1 MSNKN
6 FFSDPG
12 YVSIILSST
21 LLNDINNTQTSIEL
35 VDASNFPSKGKIQI
49 EDEIIIFDGIN
60 ELNKNI
66 LENCN
71 RTNPVSHTSGTLVNL
86 LSRTSE
92 APINNY
98 QINSGWYKE
107 RGSNSK
113 TLRISNSNLMM
124 PGTIRFNETTTTF
137 QGFNGN
143 DWVTFNAVQG
153 PPGDPGLNASQLF
166 NFINLPEE
174 YNILDDGPRGEIYQ
188 SSGTTNVYMRSIQSG
203 IVDINAGLTAMSL
216 NIENDTN
223 YVKLTPQPQPYVWD
237 FTTNNNIS
245 YMKSLVS
252 DTKFKAFGKISKWI
266 VKSGKTILAGSA
278 VRISLESPGF
288 TQMVIE
294 PFTYNTLS
302 DFGLINTSELGLGFL
317 GISLMNKS
325 GGESC
330 EVCTEGI
337 TTAIIGQYIEQVSPF
352 PSITA
357 VNAGKYAFV
366 NSNSTLFTPN
376 SLTPMKTFISLVAG
390 YWLEKKTL
398 NFYPSD
404 ISGSVNDDNLGLFY
418 VKSNLNL

>member
-12 YVSIILSST
+12 YVSILSSK
-21 LLNDINNTQTSIEL
+21 LLNNINNIQNSIEL

-49 EDEIIIFDGIN
+49 DDETIIFDGIN

-66 LENCN
+66 LENCS
-71 RTNPVSHTSGTLVNL
+71 RPNPVSHTAQTLVNL
-86 LSRTSE
+86 LSRTPE
-92 APINNY
+92 APINNS

-107 RGSNSK
+107 RGSSTK
-113 TLRISNSNLMM
+113 TLRVSNSNLMM

-143 DWVTFNAVQG
+143 DWVTFNAEQG
-153 PPGDPGLNASQLF
+153 PTGDPGENASQLF
-166 NFINLPEE
+166 SFINLPED
-174 YNILDDGPRGEIYQ
+174 YNIDDGPRGEIYE
-188 SSGTTNVYMRSIQSG
+188 SSGTTNVYLRSLQSG
-203 IVDINAGLTAMSL
+203 IVNINAGLTAISL

-223 YVKLTPQPQPYVWD
+223 YIKLTPQPQPYVWD

-245 YMKSLVS
+245 YMKSLAS

-266 VKSGKTILAGSA
+266 VKSGKTILAGMA

-302 DFGLINTSELGLGFL
+302 DFELINTSELGLGFL
-317 GISLMNKS
+317 GISLENKS

-337 TTAIIGQYIEQVSPF
+337 TTAINGQYIQQVSPF

-390 YWLEKKTL
+390 YWLEKTTIS
-398 NFYPSD
+398 FYT
-404 ISGSVNDDNLGLFY
+404 SGNVSNNNLGLFY
-418 VKSNLNL
+418 VKSNINF

>member
-12 YVSIILSST
+12 YVTIILSSS
-21 LLNDINNTQTSIEL
+21 LLNDINNIQNSIEL

-49 EDEIIIFDGIN
+49 DNEIIIFDGIN
-60 ELNKNI
+60 NNI
-66 LENCN
+66 LENCS
-71 RTNPVSHTSGTLVNL
+71 RVNPVSHSADTLVNL
-86 LSRTSE
+86 LSRTPE
-92 APINNY
+92 APINNS

-143 DWVTFNAVQG
+143 DWVTFNAEQG
-153 PPGDPGLNASQLF
+153 PTGDPGANASQLF
-166 NFINLPEE
+166 NFINLPED
-174 YNILDDGPRGEIYQ
+174 YNIDDGPRGEIYE
-188 SSGTTNVYMRSIQSG
+188 SSGTTNVYLRTLQSG
-203 IVDINAGLTAMSL
+203 IININAGLTALSL

-266 VKSGKTILAGSA
+266 VKSGKTILAGMA

-294 PFTYNTLS
+294 PFTYTNLS
-302 DFGLINTSELGLGFL
+302 DFNLSSNQTGLGFL
-317 GISLMNKS
+317 GISLENKS

-337 TTAIIGQYIEQVSPF
+337 TMAIMGEYSISP
-352 PSITA
+352 ITSKSA
-357 VNAGKYAFV
+357 VNSGLYAFV
-366 NSNSTLFTPN
+366 NSNGTVFTPN
-376 SLTPMKTFISLVAG
+376 NLTSMNTFISLVAG
-390 YWLEKKTL
+390 YWIEKTTIT
-398 NFYPSD
+398 FYT
-404 ISGSVNDDNLGLFY
+404 SGTVTNNNLGLFY
-418 VKSNLNL
+418 VKSNINF

>member
-12 YVSIILSST
+12 YVSIILSSI

-71 RTNPVSHTSGTLVNL
+71 RTNPVSHTSDTLVNL
-86 LSRTSE
+86 LSRTPE

-124 PGTIRFNETTTTF
+124 PGTIRFNETPTTF

-174 YNILDDGPRGEIYQ
+174 YNILDDGPRGEIYE

-203 IVDINAGLTAMSL
+203 IIDINAGLTAMSL

-252 DTKFKAFGKISKWI
+252 ATKFKAFGKISKWI
-266 VKSGKTILAGSA
+266 VKSDKTILAGSA

-294 PFTYNTLS
+294 PFTYTNLS
-302 DFGLINTSELGLGFL
+302 DFNLQSNQTGLGFL
-317 GISLMNKS
+317 GISLENKL

-330 EVCTEGI
+330 EVCTEGV
-337 TTAIIGQYIEQVSPF
+337 TTAIMGEYSISP
-352 PSITA
+352 ITSKSS
-357 VNAGKYAFV
+357 VNAGQYAFV
-366 NSNSTLFTPN
+366 NSNATVFTPN
-376 SLTPMKTFISLVAG
+376 NLTSMNTFISLVAG
-390 YWLEKKTL
+390 YWLEKTTIT
-398 NFYPSD
+398 FYT
-404 ISGSVNDDNLGLFY
+404 SGTVSNDNLGLFY

>member
-49 EDEIIIFDGIN
+49 NTEVIVFDGIN
-60 ELNKNI
+60 NINKNI
-66 LENCN
+66 LENCS
-71 RTNPVSHTSGTLVNL
+71 RINPLSHSSGTLVNL
-86 LSRTSE
+86 LSRTPE
-92 APINNY
+92 APINNG

-143 DWVTFNAVQG
+143 DWVTFNAEQG
-153 PPGDPGLNASQLF
+153 PTGDPGLNASQLF
-166 NFINLPEE
+166 NFINLPED
-174 YNILDDGPRGEIYQ
+174 YNILDDGMRGEIYE
-188 SSGTTNVYMRSIQSG
+188 SSGTTNVYLRSLQSG
-203 IVDINAGLTAMSL
+203 IVDINAGLTALSL
-216 NIENDTN
+216 NIENDMN

-245 YMKSLVS
+245 YLKSLVS

-266 VKSGKTILAGSA
+266 VKSDKTILAGSA

-294 PFTYNTLS
+294 PFTYTNLS
-302 DFGLINTSELGLGFL
+302 DLNLQSKQSGLGFL
-317 GISLMNKS
+317 GISLENKS

-337 TTAIIGQYIEQVSPF
+337 TTAIMGEYSVSPIT
-352 PSITA
+352 SISG
-357 VNAGKYAFV
+357 VNSGLYAFV
-366 NSNSTLFTPN
+366 NSNGTVFTPN
-376 SLTPMKTFISLVAG
+376 NLTSMNSFISLVAG
-390 YWLEKKTL
+390 YWLENKTIT
-398 NFYPSD
+398 YYT
-404 ISGSVNDDNLGLFY
+404 SGSVTNNNLGLFY
-418 VKSNLNL
+418 VKSNINF

>member
-49 EDEIIIFDGIN
+49 ETEVIIFDGIN
-60 ELNKNI
+60 NINKNI
-66 LENCN
+66 LENCS
-71 RTNPVSHTSGTLVNL
+71 RINPLSHLSGTLVNL
-86 LSRTSE
+86 LSRTPE
-92 APINNY
+92 APINNG

-124 PGTIRFNETTTTF
+124 PGTIRFNETSSIF

-143 DWVTFNAVQG
+143 DWVTFNAEQG
-153 PPGDPGLNASQLF
+153 PTGDPGLNASQLF
-166 NFINLPEE
+166 NFINLPQ
-174 YNILDDGPRGEIYQ
+174 DAVVPRGEIYE
-188 SSGTTNVYMRSIQSG
+188 SSGTTNVYLRSIQSG
-203 IVDINAGLTAMSL
+203 IVDINAGLTAISL

-266 VKSGKTILAGSA
+266 VKSDKTILAGSA

-294 PFTYNTLS
+294 PFIYTNLS
-302 DFGLINTSELGLGFL
+302 DLNLQSNQSGLGFL
-317 GISLMNKS
+317 GISLENKS

-337 TTAIIGQYIEQVSPF
+337 TTAIMGEYSISPITSKS
-352 PSITA
+352 SI
-357 VNAGKYAFV
+357 NAGQYAFV
-366 NSNSTLFTPN
+366 NSNATVFTPN
-376 SLTPMKTFISLVAG
+376 NLTSMNTFISLVAG
-390 YWLEKKTL
+390 YWVEKTTIT
-398 NFYPSD
+398 FYA
-404 ISGSVNDDNLGLFY
+404 SGTVSNNNLGLFY